1 MEPIKLYPNF
11 EEASFVERENRF
23 VMQLKKNNGQTIF
36 AYIANPGR
44 MEEFLTPGH
53 PFFITPG
60 NSGKYFY
67 RVVSTFYQGSYILL
81 DTIKINYL
89 VERILK
95 NRGIEAFN
103 DAQRIRREV
112 TVNRSKFDFL
122 LEREGKKPALLEVKS
137 CSLCHN
143 GAAMF
148 PDAPTE
154 RGKRHLQDL
163 ELLAAQGYDTYTLY
177 LVGHKNAR
185 VFMPNGHTD
194 RDYCEAFCKAKRIHF
209 MAFCVNMTDPV
220 TFDLSYVKEVPIDF
234 DTSRLLFA
242 DKGSYI
248 LVFYNEKPFKKIIGS
263 LGERDFKKGYYVY
276 VGSALHGLEKRIK
289 RHLRQT
295 KKIRWHMDY
304 ISPQCMKVEKVY
316 PIRRPDR
323 IEVGLARGMME
334 ICAEFVPGFGSSDS
348 EIDSHFFYFRERP
361 YRTRA
366 FLDLL
371 LTYRAGGRESY
382 HLPIAGF
389 PAAHAHNL
397 ALLL

>member
-1 MEPIKLYPNF
+1 LENKLLGCGPIEPIKLYSNF
-11 EEASFVERENRF
+11 EEAFFVERQNRF
-23 VMQLKKNNGQTIF
+23 VMQLKKSDGQTIF

-60 NSGKYFY
+60 NNGKYFY
-67 RVVSTFYQGSYILL
+67 HIVSTFYQNSYILL

-89 VERILK
+89 VELILK
-95 NRGIEAFN
+95 NHGIEIFN
-103 DAQRIRREV
+103 DVKHIRREV

-122 LEREGKKPALLEVKS
+122 LEREGQKPALLEVKS

-163 ELLAAQGYDTYTLY
+163 EFLASQGYDTYTLY
-177 LVGHKNAR
+177 LVSHKNAR
-185 VFMPNGHTD
+185 VFLANGHTD
-194 RDYCEAFCKAKRIHF
+194 RDYCETFCKAKRIHF
-209 MAFCVNMTDPV
+209 LAFCINMTDPITV
-220 TFDLSYVKEVPIDF
+220 DLSFLKEVPIDF
-234 DTSRLLFA
+234 DASCQFFA

-248 LVFYNEKPFKKIIGS
+248 LVFYNEKPFKRIIGS
-263 LGERDFKKGYYVY
+263 LGEREFKKGYYVY
-276 VGSALHGLEKRIK
+276 VGSAVQGLEKRIK

-295 KKIRWHMDY
+295 KKIHWHLDY
-304 ISPQCMKVEKVY
+304 ISPQYMKIEKIY

-323 IEVGLARGMME
+323 IEGELARGMMDK
-334 ICAEFVPGFGSSDS
+334 CDEFVPGFGASDS
-348 EIDSHFFYFRERP
+348 EIASHFFYFQEKP

-371 LTYRAGGRESY
+371 FTYRAG
-382 HLPIAGF
+382 PIPSGQ
-389 PAAHAHNL
+389 NL
-397 ALLL
+397 LI